1 MQVNNPL
8 YKDQGI
14 HVIASLFTVENGIT
28 KVLLIKRKNDPF
40 KDMWALAGGALYNN
54 ETIEEGIK
62 REIFE
67 KTGIK
72 KVSLYSS
79 KIFSDVKRS
88 PVMRMIAVTF
98 IGIID
103 SEKINLIKDNLKA
116 SDILFFPIDKIP
128 ELAYDHEKI
137 IKENLET
144 LREQIFNTNILR
156 DLFSKGFT
164 LPELQK
170 TYEIILNKTYD
181 RRNFRKKILSLDII
195 YDTNKST
202 VFEGKKPAKVYM
214 FKD

>member
-40 KDMWALAGGALYNN
+40 KDMWALTGGALYNN

-116 SDILFFPIDKIP
+116 SDILFFPIDEIP

-170 TYEIILNKTYD
+170 TYEVILNKTYD
-181 RRNFRKKILSLDII
+181 RRNFRKKILSLGII